1 LAAEKLTGAYY
12 SKCHFSTSL
21 YLGIKRGER
30 FWAQMNTN
38 EKLEEIA
45 RLLAEVKAELADQ
58 ARQTTKPKLDKDG
71 TMFISNAYVS
81 KHREDEPPKKK

>member
-1 LAAEKLTGAYY
+1 
-12 SKCHFSTSL
+12 
-21 YLGIKRGER
+21 
-30 FWAQMNTN
+30 MNTN